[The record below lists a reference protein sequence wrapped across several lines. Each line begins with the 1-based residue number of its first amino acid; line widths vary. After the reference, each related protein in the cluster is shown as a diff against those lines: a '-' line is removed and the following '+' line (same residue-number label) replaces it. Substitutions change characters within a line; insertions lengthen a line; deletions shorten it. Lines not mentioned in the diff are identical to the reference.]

1 MKKEEYKP
9 PLLYRIMSSE
19 DQLKQAKVP
28 VSQDV
33 SLMHMKH
40 KKNDILKPLNK
51 KIKKYNRIIGSKL
64 KMILNTS
71 NIIRRAKENSSDLK
85 DIIIELDKSHINNII
100 KYTECKKNTEETK
113 NIILNM
119 KNLERGEENKNNLK
133 NKNDSNTN
141 NNIKNENNKSTIA
154 DEMSSEKM
162 HKLLSDNV
170 LLMVKKK
177 EIFSYYL
184 IKNKYHVFNE
194 EKKIR
199 YIDKIR
205 EMLEI
210 KQIQANN
217 LLDEREKKAKIQN
230 NKFFINHKKRL
241 KIENQENYNKLSE
254 KMRQENESSLKSIKD
269 TNATLEQLN
278 NNKSYLDED
287 IKLKYDHSLP
297 SIINDKINKK
307 KLMIRKLTEMYN
319 NRTDRTKCESNN
331 ISMDNIRIKNYLN
344 SSQKNDYMELLKNK
358 ENKTKKSIVN
368 LRRLTRTQNSTNIPR
383 QFINKKVIKKV
394 KLNEQNIS
402 NSNSIDE
409 SMDKDLVN
417 KRMTSVYEEI
427 KGNNI
432 LKKKDQGFMKTYFE
446 NKKMKLNKK
455 PRQAVTIM
463 SNSLSRINE
472 VDITKKLKKIHGVH
486 IPEKYSQYFDRIES
500 MNNGA
505 YLTKCKIIDSLCK
518 VKMDT

>member
-19 DQLKQAKVP
+19 DQLNQTKIP

-33 SLMHMKH
+33 SLMHLKH

-51 KIKKYNRIIGSKL
+51 KIIKYNKIIGSKL
-64 KMILNTS
+64 KIILNTS
-71 NIIRRAKENSSDLK
+71 GIIRRAKENSSDLK
-85 DIIIELDKSHINNII
+85 DIIIELDKSHINNIT
-100 KYTECKKNTEETK
+100 KYNELKKNSDETK

-119 KNLERGEENKNNLK
+119 KNLERGEEEEKNNLVK
-133 NKNDSNTN
+133 NKNDSTTN
-141 NNIKNENNKSTIA
+141 INSKNENNKYKIV
-154 DEMSSEKM
+154 DEMTSEKM

-217 LLDEREKKAKIQN
+217 LLDEKEKKAKIQN
-230 NKFFINHKKRL
+230 NKFFINHEKRL
-241 KIENQENYNKLSE
+241 KIENQENFNKLSE
-254 KMRQENESSLKSIKD
+254 RMRQENESSLRSIKD

-297 SIINDKINKK
+297 SIINNKINKK
-307 KLMIRKLTEMYN
+307 KKVIRKLTEIFN

-331 ISMDNIRIKNYLN
+331 ISMDNIGKINYLN
-344 SSQKNDYMELLKNK
+344 SSQKKNYMELLKNK
-358 ENKTKKSIVN
+358 EDNDEDKTKKSIVN
-368 LRRLTRTQNSTNIPR
+368 LKHLLSTQNSTYIPR
-383 QFINKKVIKKV
+383 KFIHKKVIKKV
-394 KLNEQNIS
+394 KLNDQNIS
-402 NSNSIDE
+402 NSNSVDE
-409 SMDKDLVN
+409 SMDKNLVN
-417 KRMTSVYEEI
+417 KRMASVYEEI
-427 KGNNI
+427 KGNNV
-432 LKKKDQGFMKTYFE
+432 LKKKDQSFMKTYFE

-455 PRQAVTIM
+455 ARQAVI
-463 SNSLSRINE
+463 SFI
-472 VDITKKLKKIHGVH
+472 
-486 IPEKYSQYFDRIES
+486 F
-500 MNNGA
+500 
-505 YLTKCKIIDSLCK
+505 YLDSKII
-518 VKMDT
+518 